1 MTSNT
6 SARPE
11 TGRAATPPPATPAP
25 ATPAPA
31 PATPASALAGPA
43 SGTAPWLVALLRRLH
58 FYAGILVGPFLLAA
72 AVTGGLYA
80 AAPQIENLAYA
91 TELTGSPGTPL
102 PLERQIQ
109 AAQDFRGST
118 AVPSAVR
125 PGTDGGTTRVM
136 FADNSLGESESLAV
150 FVDPATAK
158 VTGELTAYGTS
169 GSLPLRAWIDQMH
182 RSLNLGDAGRLYSEL
197 AASWLWVVTLGGVAL
212 WVAQRGRSPRPLTPR
227 TGTPRTVTPRTGSR
241 ARLLG
246 LHKALGLALAA
257 GFVGLAATGLTW
269 SKHAGDNVSQLRAA
283 LGWDTPSL
291 SRELAVEAVPVPA
304 SPAHAGHQGHG
315 GHAMADPASAV
326 PNSGFDAALAAARG
340 AGIDA
345 AKVEIK
351 PGAAGGQA
359 WSVAEIDR
367 SWPTQVDA
375 VSLDPRDMA
384 VVDSVDFKDFSVP
397 AKLSRWGIDAHMG
410 TLFGVANQV
419 VLLALASGLACMVVW
434 GYMMWWKRRPR
445 AAIGLRFGPL
455 PPRGA
460 LRRSPWWTVPAVA
473 AAAVTAG
480 VFVPLLGISLAGFL
494 LVDLLR
500 AAVSRRRETGCA
512 G

>member
-1 MTSNT
+1 MTSST

-11 TGRAATPPPATPAP
+11 TGREATLPPTTP
-25 ATPAPA
+25 TTAPA
-31 PATPASALAGPA
+31 PASPASA
-43 SGTAPWLVALLRRLH
+43 TAPWLVALLRRLH
-58 FYAGILVGPFLLAA
+58 FYAGILVGPFLLVA

-80 AAPQIENLAYA
+80 AAPQIEDLVYA

-109 AAQDFRGST
+109 AAQEFRGSAT
-118 AVPSAVR
+118 APAAVR
-125 PGTDGGTTRVM
+125 PGTEGGTTRVM
-136 FADNSLGESESLAV
+136 FADESLGESESLAV

-158 VTGELTAYGTS
+158 VKGELVAYGTS
-169 GSLPLRAWIDQMH
+169 GSLPLRTWVDQMH

-197 AASWLWVVTLGGVAL
+197 AASWLWVVALGGVAL
-212 WVAQRGRSPRPLTPR
+212 WVAQRPSRAAKA
-227 TGTPRTVTPRTGSR
+227 GTPTQRGNAPRKGSR

-246 LHKALGLALAA
+246 WHKVLGLTLVV
-257 GFVGLAATGLTW
+257 GFLGLSATGLTW
-269 SKHAGDNVSQLRAA
+269 SKYAGENVSQLRAT
-283 LGWDTPSL
+283 LGWETPSL
-291 SRELAVEAVPVPA
+291 SRELA
-304 SPAHAGHQGHG
+304 
-315 GHAMADPASAV
+315 ADPSHAHMGHEGHSGHVMAEPAATV
-326 PNSGFDAALAAARG
+326 PNGGFDAALAAARG

-345 AKVEIK
+345 AKVEIR

-384 VVDSVDFKDFSVP
+384 VVDSIDFKDFSVP

-419 VLLALASGLACMVVW
+419 VLLALAAGLACMVVW
-434 GYMMWWKRRPR
+434 GYMMWWKRRPK
-445 AAIGLRFGPL
+445 AATGLRFGPL
-455 PPRGA
+455 PRRGA
-460 LRRSPWWTVPAVA
+460 LRQSPWWAVLAVA
-473 AAAVTAG
+473 AVAVLVG
-480 VFVPLLGISLAGFL
+480 FFVPLLGISLAGFL
-494 LVDLLR
+494 LVDLFR
-500 AAVSRRRETGCA
+500 AAAARRRDTAPA